1 MAMYVVCR
9 SVMVQVGVLVVGVS
23 EEETATIKRSLN
35 SAELWF
41 VSTEAEA
48 VTCVEK
54 HPSIRIALLDFIT
67 SVSLLQPLAHY
78 PIHSIVITNDDT
90 EQENKALALGASD
103 CIRRPYSPQLL
114 KRRVELLSDA
124 VMGARRQVGDVLF
137 DSLLWQAPIGIA
149 VYSGPDAAHMEMV
162 KANAILLDI
171 MGRSKEELMTVD
183 WREITHPEDL
193 EKELVKYALFSNHE
207 ISSYEIEKRFIKPDG
222 SLVWVNM
229 TVSRLYAN
237 QPEAEDYLGII
248 KDITEQK
255 ELEASLRERER
266 IIHSYF
272 SQLPGMAYR
281 CSFDE
286 YWTMQFVSS
295 GCKELTGYLPEEL
308 VGNKAISFNEMIAP
322 IHRDNVREEWESIIN
337 GETPFIQEYE
347 IITKDGDKRW
357 VFDTG
362 RGIQDDQGA
371 FVAIEGM
378 LFDISERKRQEL
390 VLNYYHNHDEWT
402 DLPNRRFLVSFLE
415 EEQKKRGNALLAV
428 NLTAVHALSVA
439 HGFLYS
445 RNLVKQVAMKLQALS
460 DSEHVLFSSYEY
472 QMIFFIKA
480 PVDFAALLSFGR
492 MVSKKV
498 ASLLK
503 EERVG
508 WGIGLIEL
516 SDVPIEESLTNLL
529 IASEQALSDF
539 DTGHEVCVFDETMQ
553 QAMRRRTTIER
564 ELAELIKNPVSSSL
578 SLQFQPIWDVKAQT
592 ISGFEA
598 LSRMKSPCLGSVSP
612 TEFIEIAE
620 KAKLIVPLGKIIID
634 KALKFLSLIE
644 KEGFSNV
651 GVSINISA
659 IQLMNKDFLPSL
671 MKAVEH
677 HRVDT
682 ENITLEVT
690 ESVFIS
696 KFQDVNDLF
705 FLLQQRGMSIAIDD
719 FGTGYSTLSRER
731 ELNVN
736 CLKID
741 KAFIDKLEVLQEK
754 EAITAEIISLAHKL
768 GHTVIAEGVE
778 FENQYNYLKKYQCD
792 KIQGFLF
799 SKPLDIS
806 DALVLLKQ
814 TNRT

>member
-23 EEETATIKRSLN
+23 GEETTTIEKSLN

-48 VTCVEK
+48 VACVKE
-54 HPSIRIALLDFIT
+54 HPSIRIALLDFAS
-67 SVSLLQPLAHY
+67 SVSLLQTLSHY
-78 PIHSIVITNDDT
+78 PIHSIVLTSDNT
-90 EQENKALALGASD
+90 MEERKALALGASD
-103 CIRRPYSPQLL
+103 CLQRPYSP
-114 KRRVELLSDA
+114 ELLRIRVGLLADSL
-124 VMGARRQVGDVLF
+124 MGEEGNVLF

-149 VYSGPDAAHMEMV
+149 VYSGPDVAHMEMV

-171 MGRSKEELMTVD
+171 MGRTKEELMTID
-183 WREITHPEDL
+183 WKLLTHPEDL
-193 EKELVKYALFSNHE
+193 EKELVKYAQFSNHE
-207 ISSYEIEKRFIKPDG
+207 ISGYEIEKRFIKPDG

-229 TVSRLYAN
+229 IVSRLYAN
-237 QPEAEDYLGII
+237 QPEVEDYLGII

-266 IIHSYF
+266 VIHSYF

-281 CSFDE
+281 CSFDDQ
-286 YWTMQFVSS
+286 WTMQFVSS
-295 GCKELTGYLPEEL
+295 GCEWLTGYLPEEL
-308 VGNKAISFNEMIAP
+308 VDNRVISFNEMIAP

-362 RGIQDDQGA
+362 RGILDDQGNI
-371 FVAIEGM
+371 VAIEGM
-378 LFDISERKRQEL
+378 LFDISERKRHEL

-480 PVDFAALLSFGR
+480 PVDFAALLSFGM

-498 ASLLK
+498 ASLLR

-516 SDVPIEESLTNLL
+516 SEAPVEEILTNLL
-529 IASEQALSDF
+529 VASEQALSDF
-539 DTGHEVCVFDETMQ
+539 DTGHEVCVFDEAMQ

-578 SLQFQPIWDVKAQT
+578 SLQFQPIWDVKTQT

-598 LSRMKSPCLGSVSP
+598 LSRMKCPSLGSVSP
-612 TEFIEIAE
+612 TEFIEVAE
-620 KAKLIVPLGKIIID
+620 KSKLIVPLGKIIID

-644 KEGFSNV
+644 KEGFSGV

-671 MKAVEH
+671 MEAVEH

-682 ENITLEVT
+682 ANITLEVT

-696 KFQDVNDLF
+696 KFQEVNDLF
-705 FLLQQRGMSIAIDD
+705 LLLQQLGMSIAIDD

-778 FENQYNYLKKYQCD
+778 HENQHKYLQKYRCD

-799 SKPLDIS
+799 SKPLDIP
-806 DALVLLKQ
+806 DALALLRQ
-814 TNRT
+814 VNHT

>member
-23 EEETATIKRSLN
+23 GEETTTIEKSLN
-35 SAELWF
+35 TAEIWF

-48 VTCVEK
+48 VACVQA
-54 HPSIRIALLDFIT
+54 HPSIRIALLDFSS
-67 SVSLLQPLAHY
+67 SVSLLQTLSHY
-78 PIHSIVITNDDT
+78 PIHSIVLTSDNT
-90 EQENKALALGASD
+90 MEERKALALGASD
-103 CIRRPYSPQLL
+103 CLQRPYSP
-114 KRRVELLSDA
+114 ELLNIRVGLLA
-124 VMGARRQVGDVLF
+124 KCLMGEEENVLF
-137 DSLLWQAPIGIA
+137 DSLLWQAPVGIA
-149 VYSGPDAAHMEMV
+149 VYSRTNATHVEMV

-171 MGRSKEELMTVD
+171 MGRTKEELMTID
-183 WREITHPEDL
+183 WKLLTHPEDL
-193 EKELVKYALFSNHE
+193 EKELVKYAQFSNHE
-207 ISSYEIEKRFIKPDG
+207 ISGYEIEKRFIKPDG

-229 TVSRLYAN
+229 TVSRLYVN

-281 CSFDE
+281 CAFDE
-286 YWTMQFVSS
+286 HWTMQFVSS

-308 VGNKAISFNEMIAP
+308 VGNKVISFNEMIAP

-390 VLNYYHNHDEWT
+390 ILNYYHNHDEWT

-480 PVDFAALLSFGR
+480 PVDFAALLSFGM

-498 ASLLK
+498 ASLLR

-516 SDVPIEESLTNLL
+516 SEAPVEEILTNLL
-529 IASEQALSDF
+529 VASEQALSDF
-539 DTGHEVCVFDETMQ
+539 DTGHEVCVFDEAMQ

-578 SLQFQPIWDVKAQT
+578 SLQFQPIWDVKTQT

-598 LSRMKSPCLGSVSP
+598 LSRMKSPSLGSVSP

-634 KALKFLSLIE
+634 KALRFLSLIE
-644 KEGFSNV
+644 KEGFPGV

-696 KFQDVNDLF
+696 KFQEVNDLF
-705 FLLQQRGMSIAIDD
+705 LLLQQLGMSIAIDD

-778 FENQYNYLKKYQCD
+778 HENQYNYLKKYQCD

-799 SKPLDIS
+799 SKPLDIP
-806 DALVLLKQ
+806 DALALLKQ

>member
-23 EEETATIKRSLN
+23 GEETTTIEKSLN
-35 SAELWF
+35 TAEIWF

-48 VTCVEK
+48 VACVQA
-54 HPSIRIALLDFIT
+54 HPSIRIALLDFSS
-67 SVSLLQPLAHY
+67 SVSLLQTLSHY
-78 PIHSIVITNDDT
+78 PIHSIVLTSDNT
-90 EQENKALALGASD
+90 MEERKALALGASD
-103 CIRRPYSPQLL
+103 CLQRPYSP
-114 KRRVELLSDA
+114 ELLRIRVGLLADSL
-124 VMGARRQVGDVLF
+124 MGEEGNVLF

-149 VYSGPDAAHMEMV
+149 VYSRTNATHVEMV

-171 MGRSKEELMTVD
+171 MGRTKEELMTID
-183 WREITHPEDL
+183 WKLLTHPEDL
-193 EKELVKYALFSNHE
+193 EKELVKYAQFSNHE
-207 ISSYEIEKRFIKPDG
+207 ISGYEIEKRFIKPDG

-229 TVSRLYAN
+229 TVSRLYVN

-281 CSFDE
+281 CAFDE
-286 YWTMQFVSS
+286 HWTMQFVSS

-308 VGNKAISFNEMIAP
+308 VGNKVISFNEMIAP

-362 RGIQDDQGA
+362 RGILDDQGNI
-371 FVAIEGM
+371 VAIEGM
-378 LFDISERKRQEL
+378 LFDISERKRHEL

-480 PVDFAALLSFGR
+480 PVDFAALLSFGM

-498 ASLLK
+498 ASLLR

-516 SDVPIEESLTNLL
+516 SDVPVEESLTNLL
-529 IASEQALSDF
+529 IASEQGLSDF
-539 DTGHEVCVFDETMQ
+539 DAGHEVCVFDEAMQ

-564 ELAELIKNPVSSSL
+564 ELAELIKNPSSS
-578 SLQFQPIWDVKAQT
+578 SFYLQFQPIWDVKTQK

-598 LSRMKSPCLGSVSP
+598 LARLKSPLLGNVSP
-612 TEFIEIAE
+612 DEFIEVAE
-620 KAKLIVPLGKIIID
+620 KSKLIVPLGKIIID
-634 KALKFLSLIE
+634 KALEFLSLIE
-644 KEGFSNV
+644 KEGFPNV

-671 MKAVEH
+671 MEAVEH
-677 HRVDT
+677 NGVDT

-696 KFQDVNDLF
+696 KFQEVNDLF
-705 FLLQQRGMSIAIDD
+705 LRLQQLGMSIAIDD

-778 FENQYNYLKKYQCD
+778 HENQHKYLQKYQCD

>member
-1 MAMYVVCR
+1 
-9 SVMVQVGVLVVGVS
+9 MVQVGVLVVGVS
-23 EEETATIKRSLN
+23 GEETTTIEKSLN
-35 SAELWF
+35 TAEIWF

-48 VTCVEK
+48 VACVQE
-54 HPSIRIALLDFIT
+54 HPSIRVALLDFA
-67 SVSLLQPLAHY
+67 SCVSLLQTLAQY
-78 PIHSIVITNDDT
+78 PIHSIVITNDNT
-90 EQENKALALGASD
+90 VQERKALALGASD
-103 CIRRPYSPQLL
+103 CLRRPYSP
-114 KRRVELLSDA
+114 ELLRIRVDLHATSF
-124 VMGARRQVGDVLF
+124 MEEQNVLF

-149 VYSGPDAAHMEMV
+149 IYSGPDAAHLEMV
-162 KANAILLDI
+162 KANTILLEI

-183 WREITHPEDL
+183 WREITYPEDL
-193 EKELVKYALFSNHE
+193 EKELVKYKRFSRHE
-207 ISSYEIEKRFIKPDG
+207 IPGYEIEKRFIKPDG
-222 SLVWVNM
+222 SLIWVNM

-237 QPEAEDYLGII
+237 QPEAEDYLCIV

-255 ELEASLRERER
+255 ELDISLRERER

-286 YWTMQFVSS
+286 QWTMQFVSS
-295 GCKELTGYLPEEL
+295 GCLDLTGYSPEEL
-308 VGNKAISFNEMIAP
+308 LNNAAVSFNELILPM
-322 IHRDNVREEWESIIN
+322 HRKRVKEEWKKLATKD
-337 GETPFIQEYE
+337 TPFIQEYE
-347 IITKDGDKRW
+347 ITTKKGELKW
-357 VFDTG
+357 VYDTG
-362 RGIQDDQGA
+362 RGIIDENGDII
-371 FVAIEGM
+371 AIEGM
-378 LFDISERKRQEL
+378 LFDISDRKQDEL
-390 VLNYYHNHDEWT
+390 TLAYYHNHDEWT
-402 DLPNRRFLVSFLE
+402 ELPNRRSLVYLLE
-415 EEQKKRGNALLAV
+415 NELKHAGHALLAV
-428 NLTAVHALSVA
+428 NLTALHALSAV
-439 HGFLYS
+439 HGLLYS
-445 RNLVKQVAMKLQALS
+445 RNLVKCVAMRLQALS

-472 QMIFFIKA
+472 QLVFFIKE
-480 PVDFAALLSFGR
+480 PVDSTALFSFGR
-492 MVSKKV
+492 LVSKNV
-498 ASLLK
+498 ATLLR

-516 SDVPIEESLTNLL
+516 SEAPVEEILTNLL
-529 IASEQALSDF
+529 VASEQALSDF
-539 DTGHEVCVFDETMQ
+539 DAGHEVCVFDEAMQ

-564 ELAELIKNPVSSSL
+564 ELADLIKHPSSFSFY
-578 SLQFQPIWDVKAQT
+578 LQFQPIWDVKTQT

-598 LSRMKSPCLGSVSP
+598 LSRMKSPILGSVSP
-612 TEFIEIAE
+612 SEFIEVAE

-659 IQLMNKDFLPSL
+659 IQLMNKAFLPSL
-671 MKAVEH
+671 MEAVEH
-677 HRVDT
+677 HRVET

-696 KFQDVNDLF
+696 KFQEVNDLF
-705 FLLQQRGMSIAIDD
+705 CHLQQRGISIAIDD

-736 CLKID
+736 VLKID
-741 KAFIDKLEVLQEK
+741 KTFIDKLEVLQEK

-778 FENQYNYLKKYQCD
+778 FENQYSYLKKYQCD

>member
-1 MAMYVVCR
+1 
-9 SVMVQVGVLVVGVS
+9 MVQVGVLVVGVS
-23 EEETATIKRSLN
+23 GEETTTIEKSLN

-48 VTCVEK
+48 VACVKE
-54 HPSIRIALLDFIT
+54 HPSIRIALLDFAS
-67 SVSLLQPLAHY
+67 SVSLLQTLSHY
-78 PIHSIVITNDDT
+78 PIHSIVLTSDNT
-90 EQENKALALGASD
+90 MEERKALALGASD
-103 CIRRPYSPQLL
+103 CLQRPYSP
-114 KRRVELLSDA
+114 ELLNIRVGLLA
-124 VMGARRQVGDVLF
+124 KCLMGEEENVLF
-137 DSLLWQAPIGIA
+137 DSLLWQAPVGIA
-149 VYSGPDAAHMEMV
+149 VYSRTNATHVEMV

-171 MGRSKEELMTVD
+171 MGRTKEELMTID
-183 WREITHPEDL
+183 WKLLTHPEDL
-193 EKELVKYALFSNHE
+193 EKELVKYAQFSNHE
-207 ISSYEIEKRFIKPDG
+207 ISGYEIEKRFIKPDG

-229 TVSRLYAN
+229 TVSRLYVN

-281 CSFDE
+281 CAFDE
-286 YWTMQFVSS
+286 HWTMQFVSS

-308 VGNKAISFNEMIAP
+308 VGNKVISFNEMIAP

-480 PVDFAALLSFGR
+480 PVDFAALLSFGM

-498 ASLLK
+498 ASLLR

-516 SDVPIEESLTNLL
+516 SDVPVEESLTNLL

-539 DTGHEVCVFDETMQ
+539 DAGHEVCVFDEAMQ
-553 QAMRRRTTIER
+553 EAMRRRTTIER

-578 SLQFQPIWDVKAQT
+578 SLQFQPIWDVKTQT

-598 LSRMKSPCLGSVSP
+598 LSRMKSPSLGSVSP

-620 KAKLIVPLGKIIID
+620 KAKLIVPLGKIIINN
-634 KALKFLSLIE
+634 ALQFLSLVE
-644 KEGFSNV
+644 KEGFSSV

-705 FLLQQRGMSIAIDD
+705 FLLQQLGMSIAIDD

-778 FENQYNYLKKYQCD
+778 FENQYNYLKKYRCD

-799 SKPLDIS
+799 SKPLDIP
-806 DALVLLKQ
+806 DALALLKQ

>member
-1 MAMYVVCR
+1 
-9 SVMVQVGVLVVGVS
+9 MVQVGVLVVGVS
-23 EEETATIKRSLN
+23 EEETATIEKSLK

-41 VSTEAEA
+41 VSTEVEA
-48 VTCVEK
+48 VACLEE
-54 HPSIRIALLDFIT
+54 HPSIRIALLDFPSKIT
-67 SVSLLQPLAHY
+67 LLQKLTQY
-78 PIHSIVITNDDT
+78 PIQCIVISHSDT
-90 EQENKALALGASD
+90 VEEEREAFALGASD
-103 CIRRPYSPQLL
+103 YLRRPYSP
-114 KRRVELLSDA
+114 ELLRIRIGLLADSL
-124 VMGARRQVGDVLF
+124 MGEEENVLF

-162 KANAILLDI
+162 KANAILLEI
-171 MGRSKEELMTVD
+171 MGRTKEELMTID
-183 WREITHPEDL
+183 WKLLTHPEDL
-193 EKELVKYALFSNHE
+193 EKELVKYAQFSNHE
-207 ISSYEIEKRFIKPDG
+207 ISGYEIEKRFIKPDG

-229 TVSRLYAN
+229 TVSRLYVN

-281 CSFDE
+281 CAFDE
-286 YWTMQFVSS
+286 HWTMQFVSS
-295 GCKELTGYLPEEL
+295 GCEWLTGYLPEEL
-308 VGNKAISFNEMIAP
+308 VDNKVIAFNEVITP
-322 IHRDNVREEWESIIN
+322 LHRKKVREEWKSIIN

-347 IITKDGDKRW
+347 IITKDGDKKW

-362 RGIQDDQGA
+362 RGILDGQGEI
-371 FVAIEGM
+371 VAIEGM
-378 LFDISERKRQEL
+378 LFDISERKRHEL

-415 EEQKKRGNALLAV
+415 REQKKQGNALLAV

-472 QMIFFIKA
+472 QLIFFIKEPA
-480 PVDFAALLSFGR
+480 DSTTLLSFGR

-498 ASLLK
+498 ASLLR

-516 SDVPIEESLTNLL
+516 SEAPVEEILTNLL
-529 IASEQALSDF
+529 VASEQALSDF
-539 DTGHEVCVFDETMQ
+539 DTGHEVCVFDEAMQ

-564 ELAELIKNPVSSSL
+564 ELAELIKNPSSS
-578 SLQFQPIWDVKAQT
+578 SFYLQFQPIWDVKTQT

-598 LSRMKSPCLGSVSP
+598 LSRMKSPSLGSVSP

-620 KAKLIVPLGKIIID
+620 KAKLIVPLGKIIINN
-634 KALKFLSLIE
+634 ALQFLSLVE
-644 KEGFSNV
+644 KEGFSSV

-705 FLLQQRGMSIAIDD
+705 FLLQQLGMSIAIDD

>member
-1 MAMYVVCR
+1 
-9 SVMVQVGVLVVGVS
+9 MVQVGVLVVGVS
-23 EEETATIKRSLN
+23 GEESATIQNSLS

-41 VSTEAEA
+41 ASNEAEA
-48 VTCVEK
+48 VACIQE
-54 HPSIRIALLDFIT
+54 HSSIRIALLDFTT
-67 SVSLLQPLAHY
+67 SISLLQKISHY
-78 PIHSIVITNDDT
+78 PIHSIVLTNNDAM
-90 EQENKALALGASD
+90 EECKALSLGAAD
-103 CIRRPYSPQLL
+103 CLRRPYSPELL
-114 KRRVELLSDA
+114 KTRVGLLADGL
-124 VMGARRQVGDVLF
+124 MGEEGNVLF

-162 KANAILLDI
+162 KANAILLEI
-171 MGRSKEELMTVD
+171 MGRTKEELMTID
-183 WREITHPEDL
+183 WKLLTHPEDL
-193 EKELVKYALFSNHE
+193 EKELVKYAQFSNHE
-207 ISSYEIEKRFIKPDG
+207 ISGYEIEKRFIKPDG

-229 TVSRLYAN
+229 SISRLYVN

-255 ELEASLRERER
+255 KLEASLQERER

-286 YWTMQFVSS
+286 HWTMQFVSS
-295 GCKELTGYLPEEL
+295 GCEWLTGYLPEEL
-308 VGNKAISFNEMIAP
+308 VGNRVISFNEVIAP
-322 IHRDNVREEWESIIN
+322 LHRQKVKEEWNSIVKN
-337 GETPFIQEYE
+337 DTSFIQEYE
-347 IITKDGDKRW
+347 ITTKGGNRKW

-362 RGIQDDQGA
+362 RGIVDEQGEII
-371 FVAIEGM
+371 AIEGM
-378 LFDISERKRQEL
+378 LFDISKRKQQEL

-402 DLPNRRFLVSFLE
+402 DLPNRRYLVSFLE
-415 EEQKKRGNALLAV
+415 KEPDKRGNALLAV
-428 NLTAVHALSVA
+428 NLTAVHALSVV

-445 RNLVKQVAMKLQALS
+445 RNLVKRVASVLRSLS
-460 DSEHVLFSSYEY
+460 DSGHMLFSSYEY
-472 QMIFFIKA
+472 QLIFFIKEPA
-480 PVDFAALLSFGR
+480 DSATLLSFGR
-492 MVSKKV
+492 RVSQKV
-498 ASLLK
+498 ASLLR

-516 SDVPIEESLTNLL
+516 SEAPVEEILTNLL
-529 IASEQALSDF
+529 VASEQGLSDF
-539 DTGHEVCVFDETMQ
+539 DAGHEVCVFDEAMQ

-564 ELAELIKNPVSSSL
+564 ELAELIKNPSSS
-578 SLQFQPIWDVKAQT
+578 SFYLQFQPIWDVKTQT

-598 LSRMKSPCLGSVSP
+598 LSRMKSPLLGSVSP
-612 TEFIEIAE
+612 SEFIEIAE
-620 KAKLIVPLGKIIID
+620 KSKLIVPLGKIITD
-634 KALKFLSLIE
+634 KALEFLSLIE
-644 KEGFSNV
+644 KESFSNV

-659 IQLMNKDFLPSL
+659 IQLMNKNFLPSL
-671 MKAVEH
+671 IKAVEH
-677 HRVDT
+677 TGVGT

-696 KFQDVNDLF
+696 KFQEVNDLF
-705 FLLQQRGMSIAIDD
+705 LRLQQLGMSIAIDD

-778 FENQYNYLKKYQCD
+778 HENQHKYLQKYRCD

-799 SKPLDIS
+799 SKPLDIP
-806 DALVLLKQ
+806 DALALLKQ

>member
-1 MAMYVVCR
+1 M
-9 SVMVQVGVLVVGVS
+9 QVGVLVVGVS
-23 EEETATIKRSLN
+23 GEETTTIEKSLN
-35 SAELWF
+35 TAEIWF

-48 VTCVEK
+48 VACVQA
-54 HPSIRIALLDFIT
+54 HPSIRIALLDFSS
-67 SVSLLQPLAHY
+67 SVSLLQTLSHY
-78 PIHSIVITNDDT
+78 PIHSIVLTSDNT
-90 EQENKALALGASD
+90 MEERKALALGASD
-103 CIRRPYSPQLL
+103 CLQRPYSP
-114 KRRVELLSDA
+114 ELLRIRVGLLADSL
-124 VMGARRQVGDVLF
+124 MGEEGNVLF

-149 VYSGPDAAHMEMV
+149 VYSGPDVAHMEMV

-171 MGRSKEELMTVD
+171 MGRTKEELMTID
-183 WREITHPEDL
+183 WKLLTHPEDL
-193 EKELVKYALFSNHE
+193 EKELVKYTQFSNHE
-207 ISSYEIEKRFIKPDG
+207 ISGYEIEKRFIKPDG

-229 TVSRLYAN
+229 TVSRLYVN

-281 CSFDE
+281 CAFDE
-286 YWTMQFVSS
+286 HWTMQFVSS

-308 VGNKAISFNEMIAP
+308 VGNKVISFNEMIAP
-322 IHRDNVREEWESIIN
+322 IHRDNVREEWASIIN

-480 PVDFAALLSFGR
+480 PVDFAALLSFGM

-498 ASLLK
+498 ASLLR

-516 SDVPIEESLTNLL
+516 SDVPVEESLTNLL
-529 IASEQALSDF
+529 IASEQGLSDF
-539 DTGHEVCVFDETMQ
+539 DAGHEVCVFDEAMQ

-578 SLQFQPIWDVKAQT
+578 SLQFQPIWDVKTQT

-598 LSRMKSPCLGSVSP
+598 LSRMKSPSLGSVSP

-620 KAKLIVPLGKIIID
+620 KAKLIVPLGKMIID

-677 HRVDT
+677 NRVDT

-705 FLLQQRGMSIAIDD
+705 FLLQQLGMSIAIDD

-778 FENQYNYLKKYQCD
+778 FENQYNYLKKYRCD